1 MEIMPNPQVMF
12 VVFIVFMVTMFML
25 NKFVFQPLFAYMD
38 QREQK
43 VTSDLELVTRENNEL
58 QRIENEIHEIL
69 STIAKAQAF
78 TAKEEQ
84 VEEAKKSAGAKIER
98 MQNENREKM
107 DAFMA
112 KLQESR
118 DSMKNELRAN
128 IGDIESLLAAKIKH
142 I

>member
-1 MEIMPNPQVMF
+1 MEIMPNPQVML

-25 NKFVFQPLFAYMD
+25 NKFVFQPLFACMD

-43 VTSDLELVTRENNEL
+43 VTSDLELVTREDNEL

-69 STIAKAQAF
+69 SHAKTQAF

>member
-1 MEIMPNPQVMF
+1 MEIMPNPQVML

-43 VTSDLELVTRENNEL
+43 VTSDLELVTREDNEL

-69 STIAKAQAF
+69 SHAKTQAF

-128 IGDIESLLAAKIKH
+128 IGDMESLLAAKIKH